1 MALMNYTLCVL
12 GLVNV
17 VGLGLSYVFNLGTIM
32 PQLHAALAALI
43 R

>member
-1 MALMNYTLCVL
+1 MNYTLTVL

-17 VGLGLSYVFNLGTIM
+17 VGAGLSYVVHGWAIA
-32 PQLHAALAALI
+32 PQIQAAIEALL